1 MSKKAFWVRAAL
13 GTAILG
19 AALSAQAATVKLTGW
34 NYGSGQ
40 NVNVAVP
47 VYNGQGGAFVGTLD
61 GNAFVTYCVELG
73 ESFSFGATY
82 NDYSVVAGS
91 TYFATA
97 PNVVAGAADRL
108 GKLISHV
115 GGITPAGFD
124 SAKSGSLQLAIWN
137 AIYDNDTSLDGG
149 AFKNTTNTGIN
160 AQANTWLAAASGLA
174 ASTYTVSVLKRVGGQ
189 DFLMVQSCGGD
200 CGGGGNQVPEPGS
213 LTLAGLAIAALGYA
227 RRRRA

>member
-40 NVNVAVP
+40 AVNVAVP
-47 VYNGQGGAFVGTLD
+47 TYNGEGGAFVGTLD

-73 ESFSFGATY
+73 EYFNWNTTY

-91 TYFATA
+91 SYFA
-97 PNVVAGAADRL
+97 AGVADRL
-108 GKLISHV
+108 GKLITAV
-115 GGITPAGFD
+115 GGITPAGFN

-137 AIYDNDTSLDGG
+137 TIYDNDTSLDGG

-160 AQANTWLAAASGLA
+160 AQANTWLTAASGLA

-213 LTLAGLAIAALGYA
+213 LTLAGLAIGALAYA